1 MWILWSKLSY
11 SLHNRFYRVSAIL
24 FTASDVLAAFRV
36 INILP
41 ETPYFDVPCYF
52 LAIMFY
58 AESAFSCEEKEVVT
72 IVDVLDINRRLR
84 KQKLYYCMYG
94 PWAMNLSARRYY
106 RQTSGYHLAYD
117 VTQRDQI
124 CALLTKRLGFKLRFT
139 IYPNTIGPGLMI
151 YHTGDF
157 VHVGGNVRIGKNCTL
172 LPGVVFS
179 SKTAEDKVVVG
190 DNCRFGLG
198 VRIFGSVKIG
208 NNVVIGAN
216 AVVTK
221 DIPDNCIAVGIPA
234 RVIK

>member
-1 MWILWSKLSY
+1 MIQNRQDLKFYLAEDKKRFSNVPTIFDWILHNEKWYIYHYMRHLRYVEFYKNKKSKWGYL
-11 SLHNRFYRVSAIL
+11 
-24 FTASDVLAAFRV
+24 
-36 INILP
+36 LP
-41 ETPYFDVPCYF
+41 F
-52 LAIMFY
+52 LWHY
-58 AESAFSCEEKEVVT
+58 LK
-72 IVDVLDINRRLR
+72 
-84 KQKLYYCMYG
+84 Y
-94 PWAMNLSARRYY
+94 
-106 RQTSGYHLAYD
+106 
-117 VTQRDQI
+117 
-124 CALLTKRLGFKLRFT
+124 KRLGFKLRFT